1 MRGAC
6 LQGRERRENIMVDI
20 IKEYPFLTGLVSI
33 MVMLFMVI
41 LNTINYRKK
50 KYYKSVLTTLIGDD
64 EEVFE
69 LYNEA
74 IKLEKQDIKVAKIE
88 PGEKGQV
95 SAALKQ
101 IKARDTAAKR
111 KKDNDLRKQEKRLE
125 SIVKLANINRSQI
138 LDDLAKNK

>member
-1 MRGAC
+1 
-6 LQGRERRENIMVDI
+6 MVDI
-20 IKEYPFLTGLVSI
+20 LREHFFLTALALFLVL
-33 MVMLFMVI
+33 VFVLI

-50 KYYKSVLTTLIGDD
+50 KYYKRVLTTLIGDD

-69 LYNEA
+69 LYYEA

-101 IKARDTAAKR
+101 IKARDTATAR
-111 KKDNDLRKQEKRLE
+111 KEDMELRKQQIRLE

-138 LDDLAKNK
+138 LDQLSKKK

>member
-1 MRGAC
+1 
-6 LQGRERRENIMVDI
+6 MVDI
-20 IKEYPFLTGLVSI
+20 LREHFFLTALALFLVL
-33 MVMLFMVI
+33 VFVLI

-50 KYYKSVLTTLIGDD
+50 KYYKRVLSTLIGGE

-101 IKARDTAAKR
+101 VKARDTATAR
-111 KKDNDLRKQEKRLE
+111 KKDRELRQMYQRQE
-125 SIVKLANINRSQI
+125 SIVKLVRINQSQI
-138 LDDLAKNK
+138 LDELSKKK